1 VATRWQ
7 IDEPILDK
15 TRTLRFTLV
24 RHGESD
30 WNAQGRVQGHLGG
43 GLTVSGRVDA
53 QATAAHLVKRIPRP
67 DLVISSDLARVVET
81 AQPYADQLGMA
92 IRLDERIR
100 EIDNGDWSGLRISE
114 VVAQHAKD
122 IEKIRLGDDLPRGG
136 GETVANLYKRTKEFV
151 RELAVTAIEKSPP
164 DGDFHV
170 VAFAHGGSIRTLT
183 ALCLG
188 IGPKGMRNFRGAS
201 NCAISELS
209 FWIDGSGSVH
219 SGVLSTYNSTGHLA
233 TPASGSGAD

>member
-1 VATRWQ
+1 MATRWQ
-7 IDEPILDK
+7 IDEPILDE
-15 TRTLRFTLV
+15 TRTLRLTLI

-43 GLTVSGRVDA
+43 GLTARGRADA
-53 QATAAHLVKRIPRP
+53 RATAAHLVHKASQP
-67 DLVISSDLARVVET
+67 DLVISSDLARVAET
-81 AQPYADQLGMA
+81 ARPYIDKLGMPLV
-92 IRLDERIR
+92 LDERLR
-100 EIDNGDWSGLRISE
+100 EIDNGVWSGLGIAE
-114 VVAQHAKD
+114 VVAQHSED
-122 IEKIRLGDDLPRGG
+122 IEKIRLGSDLPRGG
-136 GETVANLYKRTKEFV
+136 GETVAELFERTEEFV
-151 RELAVTAIEKSPP
+151 RELALTAIEKSPP
-164 DGDFHV
+164 DGEFHV

-188 IGPKGMRNFRGAS
+188 IGPQGMRNLRGAS

-233 TPASGSGAD
+233 TPASDSGAD